1 MGWGQNRQGDPL
13 AVSASLSTQ
22 ARQCLLDLPAPLGP
36 ALQLQT
42 LAKRAPG
49 KSWLVQ
55 ADMKGTKLQKCV
67 GVGFV
72 DRQNAL
78 DSLPRV
84 IPAALKIGLHGIS
97 KQPLDFLAE
106 TLRMAQPDPPERVG
120 EAGYPGQDRQGRECA
135 APPRGEGFDP
145 DPAGNNRQ
153 VKRGR
158 EQYRQYQSQHLLT
171 RPDLRQARP
180 DGKHA
185 NPCTPGHVLAPSCLF
200 PCGSP
205 GQAGYYREVSE
216 PDQAAQQ
223 PRR

>member
-1 MGWGQNRQGDPL
+1 MGLGQNHQADPL
-13 AVSASLSTQ
+13 AVAASLCTQ
-22 ARQCLLDLPAPLGP
+22 SLQRLLDFPAPFGP

-72 DRQNAL
+72 DRQDSL

-84 IPAALKIGLHGIS
+84 IPAALKIGLHGVS

-106 TLRMAQPDPPERVG
+106 TLWMAQPDPPERVG
-120 EAGYPGQDRQGRECA
+120 EAGYPGQDRQ
-135 APPRGEGFDP
+135 D
-145 DPAGNNRQ
+145 
-153 VKRGR
+153 
-158 EQYRQYQSQHLLT
+158 QSQNLLT

-200 PCGSP
+200 SCGSP
-205 GQAGYYREVSE
+205 GQVEYYREVSE